1 MESNVTKIIMV
12 ALTIGILGVGSITA
26 VQQMSF
32 SNLNSEYQDLLTEYE
47 GFDAL
52 YAQAI
57 EDYETVYGQYE
68 AKVTE
73 YDQLNTTYTLLLS
86 THSILMESCDELAQ
100 TLEDTSSQLVSLNQ
114 TYLNLLAGFEA
125 LNITYYILMGDYD
138 VLDATLQTLIDQY
151 SALNMTY
158 YNLVDAYDFLS
169 TMYDSLST
177 SYDQLV
183 AEHTILQADYDQL
196 LIDYNALE
204 TAYGVLLASYTQ
216 LQADYDALQSD
227 YDSLW
232 LNYNTLW
239 AAHQALQVNYDNLQ
253 DSYDTLQ
260 SQYDILLMNYNT
272 LEQDYLVLQSE
283 YDILNLAYIA
293 LQSQYDACQLELSQL
308 QLDYDALNTAYW
320 VLDASYVL
328 LQADFD
334 LLQQSYDTLATW
346 IRQSILP
353 VQYGIFAEA
362 VRRYYFEDFY
372 VQDKIAEGNITGYWS
387 EFTRF
392 CRDVILHDSS
402 SVFDDVIYTQD
413 TLPYGQPDIWFSDVS
428 NALANVLTPYGGEGN
443 DTCILAARCLA
454 HLLDD
459 NGLLYF
465 GWDVITGNALTDI
478 SLIISQCNTA
488 IDYEYDTTLDRDRI
502 PYDWD
507 YIKFPVETAFRTMGD
522 CEDQAMLA
530 AAYLESCGYEAM
542 MVVIHDPTW
551 NGDGLGTGLYHGVLM
566 VWWDNA
572 WGALPV
578 GNMGYGF
585 GADGPKYDNGWWLF
599 LDTTWDTPFGTEPA
613 WTQWY
618 RDNGGLGQV
627 FNYQYF
633 NYAVCDI
640 GGWVSYTPTI

>member
-1 MESNVTKIIMV
+1 MDNNVTKFIMV

-26 VQQMSF
+26 VQQMSY
-32 SNLNSEYQDLLTEYE
+32 STLNTEYQDLLTEYE
-47 GFDAL
+47 DFDAL

-57 EDYETVYGQYE
+57 EDYETAYGQYE
-68 AKVTE
+68 AKVAE
-73 YDQLNTTYTLLLS
+73 YEQLNITYTVLLS
-86 THSILMESCDELAQ
+86 THSVLMESCDELAQ

-114 TYLNLLAGFEA
+114 TYLNLLGGFEA

-183 AEHTILQADYDQL
+183 AEHAILQADYDQL
-196 LIDYNALE
+196 LIDYDALE

-293 LQSQYDACQLELSQL
+293 LQSQYDTCQLELSQL
-308 QLDYDALNTAYW
+308 QLDYDALNISYW
-320 VLDASYVL
+320 VLDASHIL

-334 LLQQSYDTLATW
+334 LLQQSYDMLATW

-372 VQDKIAEGNITGYWS
+372 VQNKIAEGNITGYWS

-402 SVFDDVIYTQD
+402 SVYDDTIYPQFTP
-413 TLPYGQPDIWFSDVS
+413 PYGQPDIWFGDVS
-428 NALANVLTPYGGEGN
+428 NALANVLTPYGPYGN
-443 DTCILAARCLA
+443 DTCVLAARCLA
-454 HLLDD
+454 HILDD
-459 NGLLYF
+459 NGLVYF
-465 GWDVITGNALTDI
+465 GWDGRIITGAPLTDI
-478 SLIISQCNTA
+478 GIIIDQCNTA
-488 IDYEYDTTLDRDRI
+488 IDYEYDSILPIDRE

-530 AAYLESCGYEAM
+530 AAYLESCGFEAM

-551 NGDGLGTGLYHGVLM
+551 NAGAGLYHGVLM
-566 VWWDNA
+566 VWWDTLA
-572 WGALPV
+572 WGAMPS
-578 GNMGYGF
+578 GTWGF
-585 GADGPKYDNGWWLF
+585 GFASDGAKYDNGLWMF
-599 LDTTWDTPFGTEPA
+599 LDTTWDTPFGTDPA
-613 WTQWY
+613 WLQWY
-618 RDNGGLGQV
+618 EDTGISQV

-640 GGWVSYTPTI
+640 GGWVSYEPTI